1 MFSYYT
7 VVCCHVAIPGF
18 QKMMLPILKKLHE
31 CPGLWNMELTNFI
44 GSRFNMSEEEKI
56 ERLRSEQLVVYNRVS
71 WSAWY
76 LQKANLI
83 DKKRDVTKLG
93 SEIISKDW

>member
-7 VVCCHVAIPGF
+7 VVCRHVAIPGY
-18 QKMMLPILKKLHE
+18 QKMMLPILKKLRE
-31 CPGLWNMELTNFI
+31 CPGLRNMELTTFI
-44 GSRFNMSEEEKI
+44 GNHFNLSEEEKI
-56 ERLRSEQLVVYNRVS
+56 ERLSSEQLVVYNRVS